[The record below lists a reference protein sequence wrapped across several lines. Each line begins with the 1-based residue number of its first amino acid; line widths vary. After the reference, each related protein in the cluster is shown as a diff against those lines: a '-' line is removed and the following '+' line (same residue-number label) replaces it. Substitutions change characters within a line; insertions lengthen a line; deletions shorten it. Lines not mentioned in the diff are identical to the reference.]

1 MIREPY
7 NLNPYNSTIDT
18 SKVNNFSF
26 TFSGDELGSWN
37 IEIAKNNTSPEIVY
51 TSEEFVPED
60 VGYTHI
66 YDGDIV
72 EGITLPS
79 TMATN
84 TEDDGL
90 LRKGSGNTY
99 VLTVKDRSL
108 SWSTSLKVQI
118 ENYIFNITNVSAVA
132 DTYRQLTITA
142 TPFPRLPV
150 DTTVQYIVYNPA
162 EAGTSEYFSTLGE
175 DLIWRLKLYEP
186 NKTIQNFLRQGRFLQ
201 DATGRVIYSSLSYD
215 NTYEGEV
222 SLPVLEN
229 SGDPNGSETHPVQI
243 GDDLFVISNDGA
255 TAQAMITPSLNFT
268 TSMASD
274 FSSFAA
280 LLTSD
285 ENYLEIDNVIY
296 EITSATLSSD
306 NSYIE
311 LEFQMPNGGVIP
323 LAAKTYYDYYIEFYN
338 GVTESGELINNTVT
352 VSEYAVPTDSFGV
365 IVGSNAVNVIATLW
379 YYTYSNGDVRA
390 FYTFENAIT
399 ATPIRGLPYRL
410 YSSFLYSNWYFF
422 QSRKNPDLTLTTQQ
436 GAAFPITNYNSRKL
450 ELHGTYSQAS
460 GIGVRYHTWK
470 IDRVTSSGTI
480 EILKTD
486 EIYNSNFNYTYEPL
500 DDESSYVVT
509 FTVVNQAGVETSI
522 SGDLTTQLNLQ
533 DIDAACTATVNSDNH
548 TVEVTWLNGLGAEPE
563 EENDDFGNRIGVG
576 TTEQDVHITEQLT
589 YSTIS
594 GGNIEIPKNEVLV
607 QTGFVVNDDAKVN
620 GNNKEFYNSDI
631 LTLGSQSGSVHFRKE
646 GLNVKIENGNT
657 WFKLL
662 NDTDGQVDTGTAAK
676 ANYFIG
682 KNYVWMDSATWKDTY
697 IWTETQ
703 SDTNCYYY
711 QFIIG
716 NGKVKGNRAA
726 YWNTTSVSV
735 NGQTITIPYNPLI
748 DAATVSSLR
757 VRIDNGTE
765 GSENTVYTVS
775 GKTSTATT
783 MALTLNA
790 APTGTPAQVV
800 VYDQAGSALLS
811 QTFTIDTSAP
821 YNRFILG
828 HDTNYFFFTVSNG
841 ATDSTFNGTAVL
853 RFGEKPS
860 WNENTMLINARFNG
874 TLLSSRQEDI
884 GSSIDGYQ
892 VYRRKFRVLG
902 SDGMTPIYDEENPIY
917 TRLIGTFYLA
927 DEELTT
933 AAKFKFIDWAAEN
946 RGVFDYVIV
955 PISNNTSVAATIHTK
970 KISDGIY
977 EKVTT
982 DWYGWSFSS
991 FDKFPTGHYEP
1002 LERWLFKL
1010 NVETNGYS
1018 HQTNKIFHQGFNRYP
1033 KASIGVTNYITTNL
1047 SCLIGNI
1054 DKELK
1059 RSVLYRARQGY
1070 TNDTIDKIENW
1081 EDFSNGSELV
1091 LVKDYKGRA
1100 FIGVIDGNTMSFQD
1114 IVVEILTRLSFNVTQ
1129 IDDDAN
1135 YKIFSVEAG

>member
-1 MIREPY
+1 MSVERTVTY
-7 NLNPYNSTIDT
+7 LSTID
-18 SKVNNFSF
+18 
-26 TFSGDELGSWN
+26 N
-37 IEIAKNNTSPEIVY
+37 IDY
-51 TSEEFVPED
+51 T
-60 VGYTHI
+60 I
-66 YDGDIV
+66 YDPNA
-72 EGITLPS
+72 ESSSSYFNTL
-79 TMATN
+79 
-84 TEDDGL
+84 E
-90 LRKGSGNTY
+90 
-99 VLTVKDRSL
+99 
-108 SWSTSLKVQI
+108 
-118 ENYIFNITNVSAVA
+118 
-132 DTYRQLTITA
+132 
-142 TPFPRLPV
+142 
-150 DTTVQYIVYNPA
+150 
-162 EAGTSEYFSTLGE
+162 E

-243 GDDLFVISNDGA
+243 GNDLFVISNNGA

-285 ENYLEIDNVIY
+285 GNYLEIDNIIY

-311 LEFQMPNGGVIP
+311 LEFQIPNGGVIP

-338 GVTESGELINNTVT
+338 GVTESGELINNIVT

-470 IDRVTSSGTI
+470 IDRVTSSGTT

-533 DIDAACTATVNSDNH
+533 DIDAACTATVNSDSH

-594 GGNIEIPKNEVLV
+594 GGNIEIPKNEILV

-726 YWNTTSVSV
+726 YWNTTSVGV

-811 QTFTIDTSAP
+811 QTFTIDTSVP

-828 HDTNYFFFTVSNG
+828 HNTNYFYFTVSNG
-841 ATDSTFNGTAVL
+841 ATDSTFNGIAVL

-892 VYRRKFRVLG
+892 VYRRKFRVLS

-946 RGVFDYVIV
+946 RGVFDYIIV

-970 KISDGIY
+970 KISDRIY

-1033 KASIGVTNYITTNL
+1033 KASIGVTDYITTNL

>member
-1 MIREPY
+1 MSVERTVTY
-7 NLNPYNSTIDT
+7 LSTID
-18 SKVNNFSF
+18 
-26 TFSGDELGSWN
+26 N
-37 IEIAKNNTSPEIVY
+37 IDY
-51 TSEEFVPED
+51 T
-60 VGYTHI
+60 I
-66 YDGDIV
+66 YDPDA
-72 EGITLPS
+72 ES
-79 TMATN
+79 
-84 TEDDGL
+84 
-90 LRKGSGNTY
+90 SSSY
-99 VLTVKDRSL
+99 
-108 SWSTSLKVQI
+108 
-118 ENYIFNITNVSAVA
+118 FN
-132 DTYRQLTITA
+132 
-142 TPFPRLPV
+142 
-150 DTTVQYIVYNPA
+150 
-162 EAGTSEYFSTLGE
+162 TLGE

-274 FSSFAA
+274 FSNFAA
-280 LLTSD
+280 LLNSD
-285 ENYLEIDNVIY
+285 ENYLEIDNIIY

-338 GVTESGELINNTVT
+338 GVTESGELINNTIT
-352 VSEYAVPTDSFGV
+352 ISEYAVPTDSFGV
-365 IVGSNAVNVIATLW
+365 IVGFNTVNVIATLW

-422 QSRKNPDLTLTTQQ
+422 QSHKNPDLTLTTQQ

-470 IDRVTSSGTI
+470 IDRITSSGTT
-480 EILKTD
+480 EVLKTD

-594 GGNIEIPKNEVLV
+594 GGNIEIPKNEILV

-631 LTLGSQSGSVHFRKE
+631 LTLGSQSGSIHFRKE

-682 KNYVWMDSATWKDTY
+682 KNYVWMDSATWKNTY

-735 NGQTITIPYNPLI
+735 NGQVITIPYNPLI

-775 GKTSTATT
+775 GKTSTTTT

-790 APTGTPAQVV
+790 TPTGTPAQVV

-811 QTFTIDTSAP
+811 QTFTIDTSVP

-828 HDTNYFFFTVSNG
+828 HNTNYFFFTVSNG

-892 VYRRKFRVLG
+892 VYRRKFRILG

-970 KISDGIY
+970 KISDGVY

-1047 SCLIGNI
+1047 SCLIGDI

>member
-1 MIREPY
+1 MSVERTVTY
-7 NLNPYNSTIDT
+7 LSTID
-18 SKVNNFSF
+18 
-26 TFSGDELGSWN
+26 N
-37 IEIAKNNTSPEIVY
+37 IDY
-51 TSEEFVPED
+51 T
-60 VGYTHI
+60 I
-66 YDGDIV
+66 YDPNA
-72 EGITLPS
+72 ES
-79 TMATN
+79 
-84 TEDDGL
+84 
-90 LRKGSGNTY
+90 SSSY
-99 VLTVKDRSL
+99 
-108 SWSTSLKVQI
+108 
-118 ENYIFNITNVSAVA
+118 FN
-132 DTYRQLTITA
+132 
-142 TPFPRLPV
+142 
-150 DTTVQYIVYNPA
+150 
-162 EAGTSEYFSTLGE
+162 TLGE

-201 DATGRVIYSSLSYD
+201 DATGRVIYSSQSYD

-274 FSSFAA
+274 FSSFAT

-285 ENYLEIDNVIY
+285 ENYLEIDNIIY

-306 NSYIE
+306 NSYIA
-311 LEFQMPNGGVIP
+311 LEFQIPNGGVIP

-352 VSEYAVPTDSFGV
+352 VSKYAVPTDSFGV
-365 IVGSNAVNVIATLW
+365 IVGSNAINVIATLW

-399 ATPIRGLPYRL
+399 ATPIRGLSYRL

-470 IDRVTSSGTI
+470 IDRVTSSGTT
-480 EILKTD
+480 EVLKTD

-607 QTGFVVNDDAKVN
+607 QTGFVVNDNAKVN

-735 NGQTITIPYNPLI
+735 NGKTITIPYNPLI

-828 HDTNYFFFTVSNG
+828 HDTNYFYFTVSNG
-841 ATDSTFNGTAVL
+841 ATDSTFNGTAVQV
-853 RFGEKPS
+853 FGAKPS

-946 RGVFDYVIV
+946 KGVFDYVIV

-970 KISDGIY
+970 KISDGVY

>member
-79 TMATN
+79 TIATN

-90 LRKGSGNTY
+90 LRSGSGNTY
-99 VLTVKDRSL
+99 ILTVKDRSL
-108 SWSTSLKVQI
+108 SWSTNLKIQI
-118 ENYIFNITNVSAVA
+118 ENYTFNITNVSDIA

-150 DTTVQYIVYNPA
+150 DTTVQYIAYDPT
-162 EAGTSEYFSTLGE
+162 EAGTSEYFGTLGE

-201 DATGRVIYSSLSYD
+201 DASGRVIYSSLSYD

-229 SGDPNGSETHPVQI
+229 SGDPVNTETHPVQI
-243 GDDLFVISNDGA
+243 GDDLFIISNNGT

-274 FSSFAA
+274 FSNFAA
-280 LLTSD
+280 LLTSG
-285 ENYLEIDNVIY
+285 ENYLEIDNIIY

-306 NSYIE
+306 NSYIA
-311 LEFQMPNGGVIP
+311 LEFQVLNGGTIP
-323 LAAKTYYDYYIEFYN
+323 LAEKTYYNYYIEFYS
-338 GVTESGELINNTVT
+338 GVAESEELINNTIT

-365 IVGSNAVNVIATLW
+365 IVGSNAVNVITTLW
-379 YYTYSNGDVRA
+379 YYTYSDGDVRA

-399 ATPIRGLPYRL
+399 ATPIRGLSYRL

-470 IDRVTSSGTI
+470 IDRVTSSGTT

-594 GGNIEIPKNEVLV
+594 GGNVEIPKNEILV
-607 QTGFVVNDDAKVN
+607 QTGFVVNDDAKAN

-646 GLNVKIENGNT
+646 GLNVKIENGST

-697 IWTETQ
+697 LWTETQ

-735 NGQTITIPYNPLI
+735 NSQTITIPYNPLI

-955 PISNNTSVAATIHTK
+955 PISNTTSVAATIHTK

-1091 LVKDYKGRA
+1091 LVKDYKGRS

>member
-1 MIREPY
+1 MSVERTVTY
-7 NLNPYNSTIDT
+7 LSTID
-18 SKVNNFSF
+18 
-26 TFSGDELGSWN
+26 N
-37 IEIAKNNTSPEIVY
+37 IDY
-51 TSEEFVPED
+51 T
-60 VGYTHI
+60 I
-66 YDGDIV
+66 YDPNA
-72 EGITLPS
+72 ES
-79 TMATN
+79 
-84 TEDDGL
+84 
-90 LRKGSGNTY
+90 SSSY
-99 VLTVKDRSL
+99 
-108 SWSTSLKVQI
+108 
-118 ENYIFNITNVSAVA
+118 FN
-132 DTYRQLTITA
+132 
-142 TPFPRLPV
+142 
-150 DTTVQYIVYNPA
+150 
-162 EAGTSEYFSTLGE
+162 TLGE

-255 TAQAMITPSLNFT
+255 IAQAMITPSLNFT
-268 TSMASD
+268 TSIASD

-280 LLTSD
+280 LLSNK
-285 ENYLEIDNVIY
+285 ENYLEIDNIIY

-306 NSYIE
+306 NSYIA
-311 LEFQMPNGGVIP
+311 LEFQIPNGGVIP

-390 FYTFENAIT
+390 FYTFKNAIT
-399 ATPIRGLPYRL
+399 VTPIRGLPYRL

-436 GAAFPITNYNSRKL
+436 GTAFPITNYNSRKL

-470 IDRVTSSGTI
+470 IDRVTSSGTT

-509 FTVVNQAGVETSI
+509 FTVVNQAGVETSV

-533 DIDAACTATVNSDNH
+533 DIDAACTAAVNSDNH

-594 GGNIEIPKNEVLV
+594 GGNIEIPKNEALV

-646 GLNVKIENGNT
+646 GLNVKIENGNI

-757 VRIDNGTE
+757 IRIDNGTE

-783 MALTLNA
+783 MALTLNV

-828 HDTNYFFFTVSNG
+828 HDTNYFYFTVSNG
-841 ATDSTFNGTAVL
+841 ATDSTFNGTAVQV
-853 RFGEKPS
+853 FGAKPS

-991 FDKFPTGHYEP
+991 FDKFSTGHYEP

-1129 IDDDAN
+1129 IDDDVN